1 MRMTEVYP
9 MLLPTEKEKWLMQNG
24 FIYTRYSDFLLGF
37 YRLHDGLTL
46 PVSEDDFVIFDLLD
60 RAKSI
65 PEDEVVFTSLAE
77 LIGMPPSSGTEM
89 YVLTT
94 RSGIYGAGVV
104 LSDAAK
110 RKMSDRF
117 PDGFYLLPSS
127 VHEWIVIG
135 KEISPTDLRE
145 IVKSVND
152 TDMITDDLY
161 LADDPY
167 EIVDGVLRVAKV
179 PGFEGVEELI

>member
-1 MRMTEVYP
+1 MRVTDVYP
-9 MLLPTEKEKWLMQNG
+9 MLLPPEKEKWLMQNG
-24 FIYTRYSDFLLGF
+24 FIYIRYSDFLLGF
-37 YRLHDGLTL
+37 YRFVDGLTL
-46 PVSEDDFVIFDLLD
+46 PVSEDDFMIIDLLE
-60 RAKSI
+60 RTQNV
-65 PEDEVVFTSLAE
+65 PEDEVVLMSLAE
-77 LIGMPPSSGTEM
+77 LIGIPPSSGTEM

-94 RSGIYGAGVV
+94 KSGIYGAGVV

-110 RKMSDRF
+110 RKMRDKF

-135 KEISPTDLRE
+135 KEIDLKGIRE
-145 IVKSVND
+145 IVKSIND

-167 EIVDGVLRVAKV
+167 EIVDGVLRVATV
-179 PGFEGVEELI
+179 LSFEGVDELI

>member
-9 MLLPTEKEKWLMQNG
+9 MLLPPEREQWLMQNG
-24 FIYTRYSDFLLGF
+24 FIYTRYSDFLIGF
-37 YRLHDGLTL
+37 YRFVDGLTL

-60 RAKSI
+60 RAKNI
-65 PEDEVVFTSLAE
+65 PEDEVVLTSLAE
-77 LIGMPPSSGTEM
+77 LIGMPQSSGVEM
-89 YVLTT
+89 YILTT
-94 RSGIYGAGVV
+94 NHGIYGAGVV

-110 RKMSDRF
+110 RKMRDKF
-117 PDGFYLLPSS
+117 QDGFYLLPSS

-145 IVKSVND
+145 IVKSIND
-152 TDMITDDLY
+152 TDMISDDLY

-167 EIVDGVLRVAKV
+167 EIVDGVLRVATV
-179 PGFEGVEELI
+179 LGFEGVEELI

>member
-9 MLLPTEKEKWLMQNG
+9 MLLPPEREQWLMQNG

-37 YRLHDGLTL
+37 YRFSGGLTL
-46 PVSEDDFVIFDLLD
+46 PLTEDDFVIHDLLD
-60 RAKSI
+60 RAQNL
-65 PEDEVVFTSLAE
+65 PEDEVVLMSMSSR
-77 LIGMPPSSGTEM
+77 IGMSLSGDAEM
-89 YVLTT
+89 YILTT
-94 RSGIYGAGVV
+94 NHGIYGAGVV

-127 VHEWIVIG
+127 VHEWMVIG
-135 KEISPTDLRE
+135 KEIDLTDLKG
-145 IVKSVND
+145 IVKSIND

-167 EIVDGVLRVAKV
+167 EIVDGVLKVATV
-179 PGFEGVEELI
+179 PGFDGVEKLI